1 MFTDGLCFLGGVPDE
16 VLVCQ
21 LLDGRR
27 RPECVY
33 MCVCERRSGGE
44 RGTSPGV
51 SRAKVLTVTRKSSA
65 VEVQEAGE
73 GVQQTGIC

>member
-1 MFTDGLCFLGGVPDE
+1 MDGLCSLGGVPDE
-16 VLVCQ
+16 ELVCQ

-33 MCVCERRSGGE
+33 VCVCERRGGAGGE

-51 SRAKVLTVTRKSSA
+51 SRAKILTVKA
-65 VEVQEAGE
+65 EKL
-73 GVQQTGIC
+73 CC